1 MQLADHAGMT
11 PDENLNRIAQPRGG
25 VFTRGEAR
33 ASGFTD
39 HAIDHRVHTGL
50 WKRPI
55 PRVLTVGAVAP
66 TPQQLAWVALLGT
79 CDDAVLSHGTAATI
93 HGIGRTQWRAPV
105 RVEVPY
111 GFQPRWAHVGI
122 AVHRSRSL
130 TTEHTVTVGGYT
142 VATLA
147 RTVVQCARYRHE
159 AWLRALVADALRRGV
174 TGDDLLTALTDAG
187 KVTGAV
193 LLRQI
198 IETTDP
204 TVART
209 DSNDEVALLELVLDS
224 DLPRPVPN
232 FEIIDATGR
241 VRARPDLAWPDLLA
255 AAEMDTIAY
264 HGNQNEKTYDL
275 DRQAR
280 LEDSLWRF
288 RRFTPDHVR
297 RTPKLVVT
305 RIATMLE
312 QQRATLGAL
321 GMLPTLR

>member
-1 MQLADHAGMT
+1 MT
-11 PDENLNRIAQPRGG
+11 PDEELNLIAQPRGG

-50 WKRPI
+50 WHRPV

-66 TPQQLAWVALLGT
+66 SPQQLAWVAMLGT
-79 CDDAVLSHGTAATI
+79 GGDAVLSHGTAAAI
-93 HGIGRTQWRAPV
+93 HGIGHTRWRTPV

-111 GFQPRWAHVGI
+111 RQAPEWRHDGI

-130 TTEHTVTVGGYT
+130 TAEHAVTVGGYT

-147 RTVVQCARYRHE
+147 RTVVQCARYRHQ
-159 AWLRALVADALRRGV
+159 AWLRALVADVLRRGV
-174 TGDDLLTALTDAG
+174 TGDDLLGALTDAG

-198 IETTDP
+198 IATTDP

-209 DSNDEVALLELVLDS
+209 DSNDEMALLELVLAS

-232 FEIIDATGR
+232 FEIVDATGR
-241 VRARPDLAWPDLLA
+241 VRARPDLAWPHLLA
-255 AAEMDTIAY
+255 AAEMDTVAY

-280 LEDSLWRF
+280 LEDTLWRF

-297 RTPKLVVT
+297 RTPKLVIT

-321 GMLPTLR
+321 GLLPQEA